1 MLWGAFVAVHGLVA
15 LLNHPEIS
23 STYGDVRSVYP
34 WWASR
39 AAQGEIVG
47 IDVPWVYPILAW
59 LPIAASAIA
68 GPGMLPAVWLLVVT
82 ALDAVAFWLLLRHPR
97 GVAPAWTWLALMALL
112 GPIVVG
118 RIDSITMPL
127 AVAGV
132 VATWSSRPVLAAVAF
147 TVGAW
152 TKVWPGVLWIAQ
164 LVVRP
169 GRFATL
175 AAGAAVTAIVMVVA
189 LALGA
194 GGNVLSFVTWQGDR
208 GLQIEAVLATPFHWV
223 GAPLGYDDVQLTYQ
237 LQTAQADAVAAA
249 ATPVLVVVTG
259 LVAVLG
265 VLAVRRDVDR
275 DAAGA
280 WLATALVAG
289 LIVTNPVGSPQFA
302 IWLVAP
308 ALLLVGIRAWEGVA
322 VIVVLCGLT
331 QLCYP
336 WLYGQVVWQEPIGV
350 LVLTL
355 RNAGYVVLL
364 ALAAWRLV
372 RLPRATT
379 PVVA

>member
-1 MLWGAFVAVHGLVA
+1 MLWAAFMAVHGLVA
-15 LLNHPEIS
+15 ALNHPEV
-23 STYGDVRSVYP
+23 STAFGDVRGVYP
-34 WWASR
+34 WWVWR
-39 AAQGEIVG
+39 AEQGDVVG
-47 IDVPWVYPILAW
+47 IDEPWVYPILAW
-59 LPIAASAIA
+59 LPIAASAVA
-68 GPGMLPAVWLLVVT
+68 GAAALPGTWLVVVT
-82 ALDAVAFWLLLRHPR
+82 VLDGIAFWLLLRHPR

-118 RIDSITMPL
+118 RIDSITMPI
-127 AVAGV
+127 AIAGV
-132 VATWSSRPVLAAVAF
+132 VATWSGRHALAALAF

-152 TKVWPGVLWIAQ
+152 TKIWPGVLWIAQ

-169 GRFATL
+169 GRLVTL
-175 AAGAAVTAIVMVVA
+175 AVGAGVTAVVMLTA
-189 LALGA
+189 LALGS
-194 GGNVLSFVTWQGDR
+194 GGNVLSFLTWQGER
-208 GLQIEAVLATPFHWV
+208 GLQIEAVLATPFHWA
-223 GAPLGYDDVQLTYQ
+223 GAPLGYDDVQLTYE
-237 LQTAQADAVAAA
+237 LQTEAADAVAAV
-249 ATPVLVVVTG
+249 ATPVLVVVTL
-259 LVAVLG
+259 LVAALG
-265 VLAVRRDVDR
+265 VLAVRRGVDR

-280 WLATALVAG
+280 WLATAMVAA

-302 IWLVAP
+302 IWLIAP

-336 WLYGQVVWQEPIGV
+336 WLYGEVVGQEAIGL

-372 RLPRATT
+372 RLPRQ
-379 PVVA
+379 VAPAR

>member
-97 GVAPAWTWLALMALL
+97 GAAPAWTWLALMALL

-118 RIDSITMPL
+118 RIDSITMPI

-175 AAGAAVTAIVMVVA
+175 AAGAAVTAVVMVVA

-372 RLPRATT
+372 RLPRATA
-379 PVVA
+379 PVGA

>member
-1 MLWGAFVAVHGLVA
+1 MAVHGLVA
-15 LLNHPEIS
+15 ALNAPEV
-23 STYGDVRSVYP
+23 TTAFGDVRGVYP
-34 WWASR
+34 WWVQR
-39 AAQGEIVG
+39 ALDGEIVG

-59 LPIAASAIA
+59 LPIAASAVA
-68 GPGMLPAVWLLVVT
+68 GPAALPGMWLVVVT
-82 ALDAVAFWLLLRHPR
+82 VLDAVAFWLLLRHPR

-118 RIDSITMPL
+118 RIDSITMPI
-127 AVAGV
+127 AVGGV
-132 VATWSSRPVLAAVAF
+132 VATWSGRHALAAAAF

-152 TKVWPGVLWIAQ
+152 TKIWPGVLWLAQ

-169 GRFATL
+169 QRLVTVSI
-175 AAGAAVTAIVMVVA
+175 AAGVTGIVMLAA

-208 GLQIEAVLATPFHWV
+208 GLQIEAVLATPFHWL

-237 LQTAQADAVAAA
+237 LQTEAADAVAAA
-249 ATPVLVVVTG
+249 ATPVLVVLTLLLAG
-259 LVAVLG
+259 LG
-265 VLAVRRDVDR
+265 VLATRRGVDR
-275 DAAGA
+275 DAVGA

-289 LIVTNPVGSPQFA
+289 LIVANPVGSPQFA

-308 ALLLVGIRAWEGVA
+308 ALLLVGVRAWDGVA

-336 WLYGQVVWQEPIGV
+336 WLYGEVVGQEAIGL

-355 RNAGYVVLL
+355 RNGGYVVLL
-364 ALAAWRLV
+364 ALAAWRML
-372 RLPRATT
+372 RLPR
-379 PVVA
+379 VAAQPALA

>member
-118 RIDSITMPL
+118 RIDSITMPI

-175 AAGAAVTAIVMVVA
+175 AAGAAVTAVVMVVA

-265 VLAVRRDVDR
+265 VLAVRRGVDR

-280 WLATALVAG
+280 WLATALVTG

-322 VIVVLCGLT
+322 VVVVLCGLT

-372 RLPRATT
+372 RLPRATA
-379 PVVA
+379 PVAA

>member
-1 MLWGAFVAVHGLVA
+1 MA

-34 WWASR
+34 WWVSR
-39 AAQGEIVG
+39 AEQGEVVG

-59 LPIAASAIA
+59 LPIAASAVA
-68 GPGMLPAVWLLVVT
+68 GTGMLPAVWLLVVT
-82 ALDAVAFWLLLRHPR
+82 ALDAAAFWLLLRHAR

-118 RIDSITMPL
+118 RIDSITMPI

-152 TKVWPGVLWIAQ
+152 TKVWPGVLWLAQ

-169 GRFATL
+169 GRLATL
-175 AAGAAVTAIVMVVA
+175 SAGAGVTAAVMLVA

-208 GLQIEAVLATPFHWV
+208 GLQIEAVLATPFHWMR
-223 GAPLGYDDVQLTYQ
+223 APLGYDDVQLTYQ
-237 LQTAQADAVAAA
+237 LQTDAADAVAAA
-249 ATPVLVVVTG
+249 ATPVLVVLTA
-259 LVAVLG
+259 LVALLG
-265 VLAVRRDVDR
+265 VLAVRRGVER

-289 LIVTNPVGSPQFA
+289 LVVANPVGSPQFA

-308 ALLLVGIRAWEGVA
+308 ALLLVGVRAWEGVA
-322 VIVVLCGLT
+322 VVVVLCGLT

-336 WLYGQVVWQEPIGV
+336 WLYGEVVRQEAIGV
-350 LVLTL
+350 LVLTV

-364 ALAAWRLV
+364 ALAAWRLA
-372 RLPRATT
+372 RLPRAAAIA
-379 PVVA
+379 PA